1 MRLNGSAIAMHPANK
16 QASQYAA
23 TSYLTITVHTAFG
36 ARKFGV
42 TFPTMISSA
51 KLRHNQFSRPLL

>member
-16 QASQYAA
+16 QASPHAA

-42 TFPTMISSA
+42 FPHNDLISLNEATS
-51 KLRHNQFSRPLL
+51 